1 MRKVGLRIGDSYLDL
16 FPDEQITL
24 VRKAS
29 NYKDLG
35 KVFSDYTQS
44 FTIPA
49 TANNNRIL
57 RHYCDM
63 TVLNGYG
70 QSEPIEGFVEVD
82 TLPVRSGSFIIEGCT
97 LQDGVAKHYEL
108 MFYGRITTLK
118 DLFGNDK
125 LADLDLSI
133 YDHAYNFTNVETGVE
148 GASGLFSGKVFYP
161 LISPT
166 RKWTYDSTSSSHTA
180 NNIAYHSGHSGNEHG
195 IYYYELKPA
204 LQLAAIVD
212 AIKAKY
218 GISISSTFLSSAAFR
233 NLFMWLHNKEGE
245 LPRISQPYS
254 RPMTGVIGSH
264 VWNDVDKTI
273 KLAYDCPYI
282 TFLFGGSFGMGNYN
296 YEIYVNGTLRISSAT
311 GITGFATISPL
322 KANDV
327 IHFRFSTASPLVE
340 ETGQLNV
347 SFDDG
352 VSIPGTLNYFI
363 DYTTTGD
370 TETIYYSY
378 AYINRIMPEMKVEE
392 FMSGLIKMFNLIVY
406 PSGNNFIIEPLQ
418 DWLDAGN
425 TIDLS
430 RQIDLGEM
438 KARKSDLYGVL
449 SFNYSEPA
457 TIAAETYKA
466 NTGLYFGDLEAKMS
480 FEDAQNYEVKLPFEM
495 LLMERLFDDNDG
507 VATNL
512 LTGAAIEDLTEQPKP
527 AMTKPI
533 ILYYIERQTSLTK
546 SFNLLTAAGADNEV
560 TAYNMFGTSSEK
572 ALSANTLTLTFGAD
586 VDPYFGA
593 AVSRGLYQEYYSER
607 ITAIYDPRARE
618 VEVSAILTLPQ
629 IITLEMNDTVII
641 GDKLFYLDE
650 VKVNINTGKTQL
662 KLIHKV

>member
-16 FPDEQITL
+16 FPEEQITL

-57 RHYCDM
+57 RHYWDM

-97 LQDGVAKHYEL
+97 LKDGVAQHYEL

-218 GISISSTFLSSAAFR
+218 GIGISSTFLSSAAFR
-233 NLFMWLHNKEGE
+233 NLFMWMHNKEGE
-245 LPRISQPYS
+245 LPRIGNPITV
-254 RPMTGVIGSH
+254 PTTLTGTGH
-264 VWNDVDKTI
+264 TWNDTTKELTI
-273 KLAYDCPYI
+273 TSSGSINFQFNWVGSTPA
-282 TFLFGGSFGMGNYN
+282 TFLRADVF
-296 YEIYVNGTLRISSAT
+296 VNGVLKAYTFVYNIAPL
-311 GITGFATISPL
+311 FATV
-322 KANDV
+322 DV
-327 IHFRFSTASPLVE
+327 LEDDIVTFRFSTGALGVE
-340 ETGQLNV
+340 STQQVVIYFGSQDLQMNTSQL
-347 SFDDG
+347 F
-352 VSIPGTLNYFI
+352 TF
-363 DYTTTGD
+363 
-370 TETIYYSY
+370 SY
-378 AYINRIMPEMKVEE
+378 AEIKQIIPDMKVEE
-392 FMSGLIKMFNLIVY
+392 FISGLIKMFNLIVY

-425 TIDLS
+425 TINLS
-430 RQIDLGEM
+430 RQIDLGEI

-449 SFNYSEPA
+449 AFNYSEPA

-466 NTGLYFGDLEAKMS
+466 NTGLYFGDLEAKMT

-546 SFNLLTAAGADNEV
+546 SFNLLTAAGGDNEV